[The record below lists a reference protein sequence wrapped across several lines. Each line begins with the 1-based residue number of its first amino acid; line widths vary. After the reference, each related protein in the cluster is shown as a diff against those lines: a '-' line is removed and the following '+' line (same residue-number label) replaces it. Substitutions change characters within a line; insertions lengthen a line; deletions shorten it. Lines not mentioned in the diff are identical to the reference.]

1 MAIQVVVGGLDVTI
15 RVENNSLQWEDQV
28 DGRGTLR
35 VRFMEELAQTAAA
48 AATGIPSGLLM
59 AITRPS
65 VTYAFATPW
74 RPEDGSEIVVS
85 VDGVRVFG
93 GYLIEPEEEASPG
106 NDLLFYNCNGV
117 EYSSICDR
125 IPVARS
131 YTDKTL
137 REIVLDIVA
146 QDMAEEGIDTSLVED
161 GPIIKKANFP
171 WVSVTSAFNELAE
184 LAGMA
189 WTITPNKVLQFAER
203 ASIAAPAPL
212 NNLAVM
218 NGRTR
223 FRTDR
228 QHYRNHQVLR
238 GSVGLSDPRTETF
251 TGDDERRTFNLA
263 YKAGTEP
270 VVTVNG
276 TPKTVGIRQLETGK
290 DWYWNK
296 GANELSQ
303 DTGGT
308 VLALGDTLAV
318 TYQGMFP
325 IIVSAQR
332 GEEVEAR
339 RAIEGG
345 SGRYSRVEERSNI
358 ETVDAALAAAQAI
371 LNRYGKISDVL
382 TCLTDQP
389 GYAPGQLVPIDF
401 PQHNAT
407 GEYLIESLKAQWV
420 GGQDQIWYTLKC
432 ISGDPYG
439 GWQEYFRRL
448 MKVGRQFVIN
458 ENEVVVGLVELADS
472 AAASDVSLT
481 VSSGSPE
488 RRVGFALVGFS
499 AVRAA

>member
-1 MAIQVVVGGLDVTI
+1 
-15 RVENNSLQWEDQV
+15 
-28 DGRGTLR
+28 
-35 VRFMEELAQTAAA
+35 
-48 AATGIPSGLLM
+48 
-59 AITRPS
+59 
-65 VTYAFATPW
+65 
-74 RPEDGSEIVVS
+74 
-85 VDGVRVFG
+85 
-93 GYLIEPEEEASPG
+93 
-106 NDLLFYNCNGV
+106 
-117 EYSSICDR
+117 
-125 IPVARS
+125 
-131 YTDKTL
+131 
-137 REIVLDIVA
+137 
-146 QDMAEEGIDTSLVED
+146 
-161 GPIIKKANFP
+161 
-171 WVSVTSAFNELAE
+171 
-184 LAGMA
+184 
-189 WTITPNKVLQFAER
+189 
-203 ASIAAPAPL
+203 
-212 NNLAVM
+212 M